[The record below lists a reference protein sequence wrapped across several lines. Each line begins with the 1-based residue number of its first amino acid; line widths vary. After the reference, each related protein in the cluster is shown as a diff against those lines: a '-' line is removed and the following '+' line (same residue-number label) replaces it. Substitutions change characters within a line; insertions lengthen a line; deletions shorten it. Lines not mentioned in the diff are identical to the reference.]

1 MFYLSMISFLLFVSI
16 RVVTAGT
23 LSLSLSPSNF
33 PCGDS
38 INVFYSYSGSGIT
51 FPLKLYL
58 KGQLSVFSSAEVTL
72 PTPSLPDQTVTF
84 QWSPTGCESPGN
96 WFFFI
101 QDNAIFTISSNNAP
115 VTIQSTG
122 SSGFY
127 TNLVV
132 SPTTLSAGS
141 SVSVLYSTFG
151 VAANPVTLYIV
162 GYTAYQT
169 GSILGGWMTYPLVN
183 SIPPAAVSSGSYYII
198 ARTASGTWS
207 IATPV
212 TILLTKIT
220 VFPTT
225 TFRVFDEVSVSWP
238 VGSIIYPVEVYI
250 AGVFSSV
257 IVGVVNSGTS
267 FTIKTNL
274 NHVSRGSYSIYLSYS
289 SSFGKIKTESV
300 QVTVLPFDPN
310 LAAVA
315 VQSEAFLASRFAFLS
330 YQESEAIKSW
340 NTSNVCSLC
349 PACAQ
354 TADVTNVWSFDS
366 TDLSSGGDAFL
377 IRKRDDGLFILSF
390 EGTTVEGITDFLRDF
405 LTDLNYVFSSYP
417 GCLTYSSSCK
427 VHTGFYNRYKLYKY
441 YLRNALN
448 EAIPQS
454 LKATSPIMV
463 VGHSLGAAVATIA
476 AFELSLAGYLVIG
489 VYTVGSP
496 RVGNNAFVTAW
507 SLLVGHARDEFFNAQ
522 PFSSTRSSK
531 ISINATETLKPS
543 LLLLEAVGLPESTL
557 ALPDDIFWSIWEESS
572 QRLTAKARKLTNY
585 TPGAGNVNE
594 PFRGAWRIANCQD
607 PVLTIPS
614 EVDEYLHVD
623 TIIQVDDRT
632 PLTFSFIPDASCSGS
647 SSRGPHF
654 EAAYLK
660 ALGGTALDISKGYV
674 QYTSTGTPW
683 VATGGIAC
691 ASISPSRTPSG
702 TKTPQSVTPSGSSS
716 QGNQSATATATVT
729 MSFSVTASITPSS
742 SLGQSPTESM
752 TVTVSLSST
761 ISITSTPTPTPSV
774 SFSRTS
780 IQSAVSSTPA
790 STTSVISSSTV
801 ANSPIVSQSLTST
814 PSSSSVVVSQTAS
827 PSVSIISLLGKDGA
841 TKSQDGGKVGLSIA
855 EIAGISAGA
864 GALLVACIVVVVSN
878 MLKKRKSAQML
889 HARPRG
895 QKIEKDEV
903 NIAAAS
909 RVVIVQESEKNGSRK
924 GRVTE
929 LARV

>member
-1 MFYLSMISFLLFVSI
+1 MISFLLFVSI

-23 LSLSLSPSNF
+23 LSLSISPSNF

-38 INVFYSYSGSGIT
+38 IDVFYSYSGSGIT

-427 VHTGFYNRYKLYKY
+427 VHTGFYNRYKL
-441 YLRNALN
+441 
-448 EAIPQS
+448 
-454 LKATSPIMV
+454 
-463 VGHSLGAAVATIA
+463 
-476 AFELSLAGYLVIG
+476 
-489 VYTVGSP
+489 YTVGSP